1 MLDKINKLIIDS
13 ISDPMLIS
21 KDGVILDANTC
32 LLNFFSYDSKE
43 ELIYSSLESF
53 FDGQING
60 DFKGALVKDKIEFY
74 CNDILYKAEVS
85 TFSFDEVYNGHI
97 LQELN
102 IWDTKINFQEYENRD
117 EIYMVISPEGGRIV
131 EFNKKAQHFY
141 GYSKKDF
148 SSMSI
153 SEINCLNEAEVSKA
167 MEEAK
172 TENNN
177 YFYFKH
183 RRVTGEIEEVRVY
196 SRPIEMNNKKLL
208 LSKVIPLVSKNNDS
222 ILKEMISKVPLG
234 LVIINSSGNIIN
246 ANDGFCEMFKYSYPE
261 LINRNISNLICKEED
276 RGFSES
282 ILLSV
287 AEGYVVKEE
296 LVRYTKYKDK
306 LFVNLT
312 GFILD
317 KSDKSKLMLMYSDY
331 TEKIRKEKEVKVF
344 KDIMSRSSEGIS
356 LISKNMK
363 ILWKNERFK
372 EILQYDEKDE
382 IELSLN
388 NVLDILL
395 LNKNDLSGG
404 SFENEVY
411 FHNKENRLKVC
422 LVNFKE
428 IDENSDTPYRYFI
441 SLYDL
446 TKLRE
451 KEKHIYTM
459 SITDDLTGLFNRKY
473 IENYLNLLIKKGKEN
488 SFQIA
493 FIDIDEFKLINDSFG
508 HLVGDEVLIKVSEI
522 LTKFLSKDKIGRYGG
537 DEFLVVSQRKYSEF
551 IIDINNVTREIEKM
565 IVKDLV
571 YGISTSIGV
580 AFGDKSMGDVESI
593 IRNADRAMYLSKEN
607 PGSYITE
614 YKKK

>member
-117 EIYMVISPEGGRIV
+117 EIYMVINPEGGRIV

-208 LSKVIPLVSKNNDS
+208 LSKVIPLVSKNDDS

-537 DEFLVVSQRKYSEF
+537 DEFLVVSQRKYSDF

-614 YKKK
+614 HKKK

>member
-117 EIYMVISPEGGRIV
+117 EIYMVINPEGGQIV

-148 SSMSI
+148 SSKSI

-208 LSKVIPLVSKNNDS
+208 LSKVIPLGSKNDDS

-411 FHNKENRLKVC
+411 FHNKENKLKVC

>member
-117 EIYMVISPEGGRIV
+117 EIYMVINPEGGQIV

-148 SSMSI
+148 SSKSI

-208 LSKVIPLVSKNNDS
+208 LSKVIPLGSKNDDS

>member
-117 EIYMVISPEGGRIV
+117 EIYMVINPEGGRIV